1 MKLEISQINTNIR
14 NIQILEI
21 QIRALV
27 VQPIALSLQ
36 IEVEIELGCD
46 NEI

>member
-1 MKLEISQINTNIR
+1 MSQIKTNIWS
-14 NIQILEI
+14 IQILEI

-46 NEI
+46 IEI